1 MPEAV
6 VRVTNDIRDFS
17 LVLQPIAMKYFFDES
32 IVDQTPN
39 HAVIHK
45 ISRVHFAN
53 ARIIRSHKALQIFHP
68 STAG

>member
-6 VRVTNDIRDFS
+6 VRVPNDTSGDFS

-53 ARIIRSHKALQIFHP
+53 ADYTFA
-68 STAG
+68 